1 MVRYDNFK
9 LLDTISFIKIPEN
22 FKNLF
27 AVRESSISTWD
38 TSSSFNIKETNEE
51 FKSTGK
57 EIPRIVL
64 DDKLIF
70 ASEYSDLD
78 DSNSYIIDLDMKNTE
93 SIIDDI
99 EETIKAFYL

>member
-1 MVRYDNFK
+1 MVRYGTLN
-9 LLDTISFIKIPEN
+9 LLDTISFIKIPEM
-22 FKNLF
+22 FKALF
-27 AVRESSISTWD
+27 AVRENSIIPWD
-38 TSSSFNIKETNEE
+38 TISSFNIKNTNEE
-51 FKSTGK
+51 FKSTEN
-57 EIPRIVL
+57 EISRIVL

-99 EETIKAFYL
+99 EETIKSF